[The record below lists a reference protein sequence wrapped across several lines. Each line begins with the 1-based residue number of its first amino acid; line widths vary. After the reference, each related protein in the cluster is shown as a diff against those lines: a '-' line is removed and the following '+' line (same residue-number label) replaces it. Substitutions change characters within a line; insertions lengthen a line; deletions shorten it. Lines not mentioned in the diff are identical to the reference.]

1 MIICVTGTYGTTS
14 LVHRLVYDTFSII
27 HKPTILT
34 TIYKENGFTIM
45 DVPPSNKPH
54 KCHILI
60 ITCRSQKDVVH
71 IAEKWLGYHKYLIV
85 AIINAPRE
93 QPLLCYR
100 SYLISVNNMSRE
112 GIQDI
117 LRLIHINTNTHHLK
131 WS

>member
-34 TIYKENGFTIM
+34 TIYTENAYTIM
-45 DVPPSNKPH
+45 DIPPSNKPH

-60 ITCRSQKDVVH
+60 ITCQSQQDVVDT
-71 IAEKWLGYHKYLIV
+71 ARKWLGFHKCLIV
-85 AIINAPRE
+85 AIVNAPPE
-93 QPLLCYR
+93 KPLLCTR
-100 SYLISVNNMSRE
+100 PYLIQVDNMSRE

-117 LRLIHINTNTHHLK
+117 LRLIHINNNKSLLK
-131 WS
+131 